1 MRLPDGRVVPDLHL
15 DPDVVARCRTLADR
29 VSGAVMEYVERHT
42 TVSIERTVLR
52 QLGFH
57 DAGPRGI
64 PLVNL
69 MVDVLR
75 ERGLLGRGAAY
86 WVGWALRRGARDP
99 LQIVD
104 RITSLPR
111 DPDPLPP
118 EEDRALRDEVRAEVR
133 AAADEL
139 RRRVTARNA
148 LKAELGMGAPTS
160 SPSSGPRRSRSST
173 TSRTAP
179 RPRGTAAPTPRRRTS
194 ASCARPSTT
203 SRGGSGAT

>member
-29 VSGAVMEYVERHT
+29 VSGVVMEYVERHT

-86 WVGWALRRGARDP
+86 WVGWALRRGAKDP
-99 LQIVD
+99 LQVVD
-104 RITSLPR
+104 RIIALPR
-111 DPDPLPP
+111 SP
-118 EEDRALRDEVRAEVR
+118 ERLAAAEEEALRAEMRGEARAS
-133 AAADEL
+133 ADEL
-139 RRRVTARNA
+139 RRRVARRNA
-148 LKAELGMGAPTS
+148 LRAELGMGE
-160 SPSSGPRRSRSST
+160 
-173 TSRTAP
+173 
-179 RPRGTAAPTPRRRTS
+179 RPHRYLIV
-194 ASCARPSTT
+194 
-203 SRGGSGAT
+203 ATGN